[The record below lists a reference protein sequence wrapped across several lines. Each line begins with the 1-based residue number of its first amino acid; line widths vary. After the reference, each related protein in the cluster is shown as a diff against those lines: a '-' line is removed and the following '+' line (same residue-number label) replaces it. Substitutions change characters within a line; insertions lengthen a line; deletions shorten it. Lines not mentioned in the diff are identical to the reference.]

1 MNSQLNIDLQAFV
14 KRVYDSL
21 LYNSTFYNFLNEN
34 YIGEIRQTGAPII
47 EVIKT
52 TPVSVNTR
60 DTAEITSALTP
71 TLSTYSSVKV
81 DLTELAMDYSIRV
94 PVSVV
99 GSDITNA
106 LQDVIDLK
114 DSAVAKQIDTY
125 GYAKLKGSVTQ
136 AFQWAP
142 ADAAGYIT
150 ALNTLRAK
158 LFNKDVYGGY
168 RLGLDAEEYANYVSA
183 LTSILKFETMSGVEG
198 VDRGIIARAYG
209 IDAFEINSNYVN
221 PVVADHS
228 ETVKGYFFN
237 SVAVVGDTFFGSFV
251 QWNGD
256 YPGFPGYYVIE
267 GNMMF
272 GADVVRGDAIIKLQ
286 SDAVSS

>member
-34 YIGEIRQTGAPII
+34 YIGAVRQTGAPII

-52 TPVSVNTR
+52 TPMSVNVR
-60 DTAEITSALTP
+60 QTAEIQSALAP

-81 DLTELAMDYSIRV
+81 DLTELPMDYSIRV
-94 PVSVV
+94 PVTVV

-114 DSAVAKQIDTY
+114 DSAIAKQIDTY

-136 AFQWAP
+136 AFQWNP
-142 ADAAGYIT
+142 ANQQGYID

-168 RLGLDAEEYANYVSA
+168 RLGLDALEYANYVSA
-183 LTSILKFETMSGVEG
+183 LTSILKFETMAGVEG

-209 IDAFEINSNYVN
+209 VDAFEINSNYIN

-237 SVAVVGDTFFGSFV
+237 SVAVVGDTFFDSFV
-251 QWNGD
+251 QYNGN

-286 SDAVSS
+286 SESVSS

>member
-21 LYNSTFYNFLNEN
+21 LYNSTFFNFLNEN
-34 YIGEIRQTGAPII
+34 YIGKVRQTGAPII

-52 TPVSVNTR
+52 TPMSVNVR
-60 DTAEITSALTP
+60 QTAEIQSALAP
-71 TLSTYSSVKV
+71 ALSTYSSVKV
-81 DLTELAMDYSIRV
+81 DLTELPMDYSIRV
-94 PVSVV
+94 PVTVV

-114 DSAVAKQIDTY
+114 DSAIAKQIDTY

-136 AFQWAP
+136 AFQWNP
-142 ADAAGYIT
+142 ANQQGYID
-150 ALNTLRAK
+150 ALNTLRAT

-168 RLGLDAEEYANYVSA
+168 RLGLDALEYANYVSA
-183 LTSILKFETMSGVEG
+183 LTSILKFETMAGVEG

-209 IDAFEINSNYVN
+209 IDAFEINSNYIN

-237 SVAVVGDTFFGSFV
+237 SVAVVGDTFFDSFV
-251 QWNGD
+251 QYNGN

-286 SDAVSS
+286 SESVSS

>member
-34 YIGEIRQTGAPII
+34 YIGKVRQTGAPII

-52 TPVSVNTR
+52 TPMSVNVR
-60 DTAEITSALTP
+60 QTAEIQSALAP
-71 TLSTYSSVKV
+71 ALSTYSSVKV
-81 DLTELAMDYSIRV
+81 DLTELPMDYSIRV
-94 PVSVV
+94 PVTVV

-114 DSAVAKQIDTY
+114 DSAIAKQIDTY
-125 GYAKLKGSVTQ
+125 GYTKLKGSVTQ
-136 AFQWAP
+136 AFQWNP
-142 ADAAGYIT
+142 ANQQGYID
-150 ALNTLRAK
+150 ALNTLRAT

-168 RLGLDAEEYANYVSA
+168 RLGLDALEYANYVSA
-183 LTSILKFETMSGVEG
+183 LTSILKFETMTGVEG

-209 IDAFEINSNYVN
+209 VDAFEINSNYVN

-237 SVAVVGDTFFGSFV
+237 STAVVGDAFFDSFV
-251 QWNGD
+251 QYNGN
-256 YPGFPGYYVIE
+256 YPGFPGYYVME
-267 GNMMF
+267 GNIMF
-272 GADVVRGDAIIKLQ
+272 GAKVVEKDAIIKLV
-286 SDAVSS
+286 AA

>member
-1 MNSQLNIDLQAFV
+1 MNSELNIDLQAFV

-52 TPVSVNTR
+52 TPVSVNVR
-60 DTAEITSALTP
+60 STAEIQSALAP
-71 TLSTYSSVKV
+71 ALSTYSSVKV
-81 DLTELAMDYSIRV
+81 DLTELPMDYSIRV

-106 LQDVIDLK
+106 IQDVVDLK
-114 DSAVAKQIDTY
+114 DSAIAKQIDAY
-125 GYAKLKGSVTQ
+125 GYAMLKGGATQ

-142 ADAAGYIT
+142 ANQQGYID

-158 LFNKDVYGGY
+158 LFNKDVYGDY
-168 RLGLDAEEYANYVSA
+168 RIGLDALEYANYVSA
-183 LTSILKFETMSGVEG
+183 LTSILKYETLQGVEG
-198 VDRGIIARAYG
+198 VDRGIVARAYG

-221 PVVADHS
+221 PTVDGHA

-237 SVAVVGDTFFGSFV
+237 SSAVAGDTFFDSFV
-251 QWNGD
+251 QWNGN

-272 GADVVRGDAIIKLQ
+272 GAKIIDANRIIKLQ
-286 SDAVSS
+286 SEAVSG

>member
-21 LYNSTFYNFLNEN
+21 LYNSTFFNFLNEN
-34 YIGEIRQTGAPII
+34 YIGEVRQTGAPII

-52 TPVSVNTR
+52 TPMSVNVR
-60 DTAEITSALTP
+60 QTAEIQSALAP
-71 TLSTYSSVKV
+71 ALSTYSSVKV
-81 DLTELAMDYSIRV
+81 DLTELPMDYSIRV
-94 PVSVV
+94 PVTVV

-114 DSAVAKQIDTY
+114 DSAIAKQIDTY

-136 AFQWAP
+136 AFQWNP
-142 ADAAGYIT
+142 ANQQGYID
-150 ALNTLRAK
+150 ALNTLRAT

-168 RLGLDAEEYANYVSA
+168 RLGLDALEYANYVSA
-183 LTSILKFETMSGVEG
+183 LTSILKFETMAGVEG

-209 IDAFEINSNYVN
+209 VDAFEINSNYVN

-237 SVAVVGDTFFGSFV
+237 SVAVVGDTFFDSFV
-251 QWNGD
+251 QYNGN

-286 SDAVSS
+286 SESVSS

>member
-1 MNSQLNIDLQAFV
+1 MNAELNIDLQAFV

-52 TPVSVNTR
+52 TPVSVNVR
-60 DTAEITSALTP
+60 STAEIQSALAP
-71 TLSTYSSVKV
+71 ALSTYSSVKV
-81 DLTELAMDYSIRV
+81 DLTELPMDYSIRV

-106 LQDVIDLK
+106 IQDVVDLK
-114 DSAVAKQIDTY
+114 DSAIAKQIDSY
-125 GYAKLKGSVTQ
+125 GYAKLKGGVTQ

-142 ADAAGYIT
+142 ANQQGYID
-150 ALNTLRAK
+150 ALNTLRAT

-168 RLGLDAEEYANYVSA
+168 RLGLDALEYANYVSA
-183 LTSILKFETMSGVEG
+183 LTSVLKYETLQGVEG

-209 IDAFEINSNYVN
+209 IDAFEINSNYIN
-221 PVVADHS
+221 PTVDGHA

-237 SVAVVGDTFFGSFV
+237 STAVVGDTFFDSFV
-251 QWNGD
+251 QYNGN

-272 GADVVRGDAIIKLQ
+272 GAKVVDANRIIKLQ
-286 SDAVSS
+286 SEVVSS

>member
-34 YIGEIRQTGAPII
+34 YIGKVRQTGAPII

-52 TPVSVNTR
+52 TPMSVNVR
-60 DTAEITSALTP
+60 QTAEIQSALAP
-71 TLSTYSSVKV
+71 ALSTYSSVKV
-81 DLTELAMDYSIRV
+81 DLTELPMDYSIRV
-94 PVSVV
+94 PVTVV

-114 DSAVAKQIDTY
+114 DSAIAKQIDTY

-136 AFQWAP
+136 AFQWNP
-142 ADAAGYIT
+142 ANQQGYID

-168 RLGLDAEEYANYVSA
+168 RLGLDALEYANYVSA
-183 LTSILKFETMSGVEG
+183 LTSILKFETMAGAEG

-209 IDAFEINSNYVN
+209 VDAFEINSNYVN

-237 SVAVVGDTFFGSFV
+237 SVAVVGDTFFDSFV
-251 QWNGD
+251 QYNGN

-286 SDAVSS
+286 SESVSS

>member
-1 MNSQLNIDLQAFV
+1 MNAELNIDLQAFV

-52 TPVSVNTR
+52 TPVSVNVR
-60 DTAEITSALTP
+60 STAEIQSALAP
-71 TLSTYSSVKV
+71 SLSTYSSVKV
-81 DLTELAMDYSIRV
+81 DLTELPMDYSIRV

-106 LQDVIDLK
+106 IQDVVDLK
-114 DSAVAKQIDTY
+114 DSAIAKQIDSY
-125 GYAKLKGSVTQ
+125 GYAKLKGGVTQ

-142 ADAAGYIT
+142 ATQQGYID
-150 ALNTLRAK
+150 ALNTLRAT

-168 RLGLDAEEYANYVSA
+168 RLGLDALEYANYVSA
-183 LTSILKFETMSGVEG
+183 LTSVLKYETLQGVEG

-209 IDAFEINSNYVN
+209 IDAFEINSNYIN
-221 PVVADHS
+221 PVVDGHA

-237 SVAVVGDTFFGSFV
+237 STAVVGDTFFDSFV
-251 QWNGD
+251 QWNGN

-267 GNMMF
+267 GNMLF
-272 GADVVRGDAIIKLQ
+272 GAKIVDTNRIIKLQ
-286 SDAVSS
+286 SEVVSG

>member
-1 MNSQLNIDLQAFV
+1 MNSELNIDLQAFV

-52 TPVSVNTR
+52 TPVSVNVR
-60 DTAEITSALTP
+60 STAEIQSALAP
-71 TLSTYSSVKV
+71 ALSTYSSTKV
-81 DLTELAMDYSIRV
+81 DLTELPMDYSIRV

-106 LQDVIDLK
+106 IQDVVDLK

-125 GYAKLKGSVTQ
+125 GYAKLKAGVSQ

-142 ADAAGYIT
+142 ANQQGYID
-150 ALNTLRAK
+150 ALNTLRAT

-168 RLGLDAEEYANYVSA
+168 RLGLDALEYANYVSA
-183 LTSILKFETMSGVEG
+183 LTSVLKYETLAGVEG

-209 IDAFEINSNYVN
+209 IDAFEINSNYINPTVN
-221 PVVADHS
+221 GHA

-237 SVAVVGDTFFGSFV
+237 SVAVVGDTFFDSFV
-251 QWNGD
+251 QWNGN

-272 GADVVRGDAIIKLQ
+272 GADIVRGDAIIKLQ
-286 SDAVSS
+286 SEAVSS

>member
-34 YIGEIRQTGAPII
+34 YIGAVRQTGAPII

-52 TPVSVNTR
+52 TPMSVNVR
-60 DTAEITSALTP
+60 ETAEIQSALAP

-81 DLTELAMDYSIRV
+81 DLTELPMDYSIRV
-94 PVSVV
+94 PVTVV

-114 DSAVAKQIDTY
+114 DSAIAKQIDTY

-136 AFQWAP
+136 AFQWNP
-142 ADAAGYIT
+142 ANQQGYID

-168 RLGLDAEEYANYVSA
+168 RLGLDALEYANYVSA
-183 LTSILKFETMSGVEG
+183 LTSILKFETMAGVEG

-209 IDAFEINSNYVN
+209 VDAFEINSNYVN

-237 SVAVVGDTFFGSFV
+237 SVAVVGDTFFDSFV
-251 QWNGD
+251 QYNGN

-286 SDAVSS
+286 SESVSS

>member
-1 MNSQLNIDLQAFV
+1 MYSELNIDLQAFV

-34 YIGEIRQTGAPII
+34 YIGAVRQTGAPII

-52 TPVSVNTR
+52 TPVSVSVRATK
-60 DTAEITSALTP
+60 EIQSALTP
-71 TLSTYSSVKV
+71 ALSTYSSIKV
-81 DLTELAMDYSIRV
+81 DLTELPMDYSIRV

-106 LQDVIDLK
+106 IQDVVDLK
-114 DSAVAKQIDTY
+114 DSAIAKQIDTY
-125 GYAKLKGSVTQ
+125 GFAKLKGGVSQ
-136 AFQWAP
+136 AFQWTP
-142 ADAAGYIT
+142 ANNEAYIT

-168 RLGLDAEEYANYVSA
+168 RIGLDALEYANYVSA
-183 LTSILKFETMSGVEG
+183 LTSVLKYETLQGVEG
-198 VDRGIIARAYG
+198 VDRGIVARAYG
-209 IDAFEINSNYVN
+209 IDAFEINSNYIN
-221 PVVADHS
+221 PVVENHT
-228 ETVKGYFFN
+228 ETVVGYFFN
-237 SVAVVGDTFFGSFV
+237 SSAVVGDTFFDAFT
-251 QWNGD
+251 QWNGN

-272 GADVVRGDAIIKLQ
+272 GAEVVDGNRIIKLQ
-286 SDAVSS
+286 KETVS